1 MSNASDSDS
10 EDAECFLSVQE
21 LKNWKVTDLREWLRA
36 KNLKISGTK
45 ETLVNRVYRALT
57 SGQESGEDDG
67 IDAVTCNIQDFEL
80 LKDDWK
86 KIDTLDIPPLQ
97 VKDVDNY
104 FHYQKNPTLNRDYNK
119 F

>member
-1 MSNASDSDS
+1 MSNASDIDS

-21 LKNWKVTDLREWLRA
+21 LK
-36 KNLKISGTK
+36 IG
-45 ETLVNRVYRALT
+45 RVYRALT

-80 LKDDWK
+80 LKDYWK

-97 VKDVDNY
+97 VKNVDNY
-104 FHYQKNPTLNRDYNK
+104 FHYQKNPTTGTRISFDKHTKDLQ
-119 F
+119 

>member
-1 MSNASDSDS
+1 M
-10 EDAECFLSVQE
+10 
-21 LKNWKVTDLREWLRA
+21 
-36 KNLKISGTK
+36 KISGTK

-80 LKDDWK
+80 LKDYWK